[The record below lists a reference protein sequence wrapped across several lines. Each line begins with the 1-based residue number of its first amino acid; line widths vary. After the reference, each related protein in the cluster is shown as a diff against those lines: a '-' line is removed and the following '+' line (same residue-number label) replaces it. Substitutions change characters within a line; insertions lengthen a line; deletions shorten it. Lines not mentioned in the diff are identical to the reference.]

1 MKEDRKKM
9 KAQKGKGGKDQ
20 VGPLLTGIY
29 VLFLFLGAAVIVK
42 TALIQLTFNV
52 KEGYEQYFH
61 PQQKKAEVTPARG
74 RILTCDGRPLA
85 ISVPYYDIY
94 MDCTVRKQEFKDKPE
109 QEQQWLDK
117 ADTLS
122 RELAAL
128 FHDRTAAEYYGRIIR
143 GRESGNTWLSIKKN
157 VDLETLDT
165 LKTFHLFNE
174 HKYKGGLIVTEHDER
189 IYPYDTL
196 ARRTIGQMKDN
207 RQKGIE
213 YSFNQYLHGTDGYEW
228 QRITEGGKYVH
239 DYDRDFRPA
248 IEGCDVRTTLNIDFQ
263 AIADRALRKQIDQN
277 SEVRAGIA
285 IIMEANTGA
294 IRAMVNL
301 LRDTIPGSRLW
312 ERDNLILTQL
322 GEMGSVMKTV
332 TLVSLIEDGYVTLEQ
347 RIPCNNGYL
356 KDIPQDKHVAG
367 MKDISVVH
375 GLEISSN
382 YVFAKLADM
391 YYGNDEQRWYD
402 HLFSYGLGDTFAFDI
417 DGLRKPLVH
426 VPGSKYHYGN
436 TLKTNAYGY
445 GISITPL
452 HLAMFYN
459 AIANKGRMMK
469 PYLVESVEKDG
480 KVVKKFGPA
489 FMNDICS
496 KATADTV
503 TRALR
508 CVVTNGTG
516 SANLKKAALPVAGKT
531 GTSHSVLLSDES
543 PRADDPYTD
552 KFGRH
557 KYQGTFVGFFPVD
570 NPKYTILV
578 TVYSYPSHK
587 NFYGS
592 DLPAKAIRDMVDQI
606 YAIDDGWNETLRPVD
621 GVPTMD
627 AAPQDHVD
635 GTVPDLRGLGL
646 SDALW
651 LAESL
656 GLHCDYSG
664 SGHVQSQNPA
674 PGTKARDG
682 QTITITLK

>member
-9 KAQKGKGGKDQ
+9 KAPRGKAGKDQ
-20 VGPLLTGIY
+20 VGPFLTGIY
-29 VLFLFLGAAVIVK
+29 ILFLFLGAAVFVK
-42 TALIQLTFNV
+42 TVIIQICFKV
-52 KEGYEQYFH
+52 KPGYEQYFH
-61 PQQKKAEVTPARG
+61 PVEKRSDVVPARG

-85 ISVPYYDIY
+85 ISVPYYEIR
-94 MDCTVRKQEFKDKPE
+94 MDCTLQKDAE
-109 QEQQWLDK
+109 EHWQSQ
-117 ADTLS
+117 ADTLAQ
-122 RELAAL
+122 ELAGL
-128 FHDRTAAEYYGRIIR
+128 FKDRSADDYKKLIRNGRIK
-143 GRESGNTWLSIKKN
+143 GNQYLFLKRN
-157 VDLETLDT
+157 VTRQEFLTLQ
-165 LKTFHLFNE
+165 TFHLFREGRN
-174 HKYKGGLIVTEHDER
+174 KGGLIEVEQDRR

-196 ARRTIGQMKDN
+196 ARRTIGQYTPN
-207 RQKGIE
+207 SQKGLE
-213 YSFNQYLHGTDGYEW
+213 YSFNQYLHGTDGFED
-228 QRITEGGKYVH
+228 QRITEGGKYVR
-239 DYDRDFRPA
+239 DYDGEFSAA
-248 IEGCDVRTTLNIDFQ
+248 IPGCDVRTTLNIDFQ
-263 AIADRALRKQIDQN
+263 AIADRALRKQIDEN
-277 SEVRAGIA
+277 NEVRAGIA

-332 TLVSLIEDGYVTLEQ
+332 TLVSLIEDGHVTLDQ
-347 RIPCNNGYL
+347 SIPCNNGYL

-367 MKDISVVH
+367 MRDISVVH

-402 HLFSYGLGDTFAFDI
+402 HLFSYGLGDSFAFDI
-417 DGLRKPLVH
+417 EGLRKPLVH

-469 PYLVESVEKDG
+469 PYLVESIERDG
-480 KVVKKFGPA
+480 KVVKKLGPA

-496 KATADTV
+496 RATADTV

-516 SANLKKAALPVAGKT
+516 SANLKKASLPVAGKT
-531 GTSHSVLLSDES
+531 GTSHAVLMPDES

-552 KFGRH
+552 KYGRH

-606 YAIDDGWNETLRPVD
+606 YAIDDGWNETLRP
-621 GVPTMD
+621 GEAVPAMD
-627 AAPQDHVD
+627 FQPGERAE
-635 GTVPDLRGLGL
+635 GTVPDLKGLGL

-651 LAESL
+651 LAESC
-656 GLHCDYSG
+656 GLRCEYSG
-664 SGHVQSQNPA
+664 TGHVHSQNPA
-674 PGTKARDG
+674 AGSTIREG
-682 QTITITLK
+682 QTIAITLK